1 MFQFEYRTQLEALK
15 LKKKEERELSQQGNK
30 RAKEIAENN
39 YRVSEPCCCIYCKF
53 LVQHNHDT
61 DGRILFCLFILYK
74 KFNKVILTL
83 TFLFNVSR

>member
-39 YRVSEPCCCIYCKF
+39 YRVSEPSLCIDFYF
-53 LVQHNHDT
+53 LDHHNHDINE
-61 DGRILFCLFILYK
+61 RLCFAYLFCSYNVIKLY
-74 KFNKVILTL
+74 TM
-83 TFLFNVSR
+83 

>member
-39 YRVSEPCCCIYCKF
+39 YRVRNPCLCSHCKF
-53 LVQHNHDT
+53 LVRHNHDIN
-61 DGRILFCLFILYK
+61 GRFLFLLYK
-74 KFNKVILTL
+74 KVIFTDIVINVLKV
-83 TFLFNVSR
+83 VSKF